1 MFLDLLYRLFRN
13 IYRLSSFDPIA
24 WAENFLPNHIV
35 FCLLDFFQSSSS
47 WCSFVTENKKKIIYV
62 IILIHRIKSDHTLV
76 QSFHLKLITCN
87 DILYRLWMLYGKNCQ
102 IVHFKLSTA
111 NSSDAT

>member
-47 WCSFVTENKKKIIYV
+47 WCSFVTENKKIIYV
-62 IILIHRIKSDHTLV
+62 TILIHRGKSVQTLV
-76 QSFHLKLITCN
+76 QSLHFITCN
-87 DILYRLWMLYGKNCQ
+87 YIF
-102 IVHFKLSTA
+102 HKL
-111 NSSDAT
+111 

>member
-47 WCSFVTENKKKIIYV
+47 WCSFVTENKEKIIYV
-62 IILIHRIKSDHTLV
+62 TILIHRKWPHPSAKFSLKDFECYMGNIVKLFVSNPRRPIV
-76 QSFHLKLITCN
+76 QMRPKL
-87 DILYRLWMLYGKNCQ
+87 
-102 IVHFKLSTA
+102 
-111 NSSDAT
+111 